1 MVKSNSQ
8 PPILNP
14 RARQGLNTGAT
25 TSSIVGIKKKLCNM
39 AQRMHLY
46 MTWGDRAEDDITK
59 LPEEW
64 EARVADDNRLYF
76 VK

>member
-1 MVKSNSQ
+1 M
-8 PPILNP
+8 
-14 RARQGLNTGAT
+14 
-25 TSSIVGIKKKLCNM
+25 GIKRNSNM
-39 AQRMHLY
+39 AQRMHSY
-46 MTWGDRAEDDITK
+46 AMWGDRAEDDITK

>member
-1 MVKSNSQ
+1 MLGSWALKGKCACAVYYTVHVSL
-8 PPILNP
+8 I
-14 RARQGLNTGAT
+14 
-25 TSSIVGIKKKLCNM
+25 M
-39 AQRMHLY
+39 AHSYVM
-46 MTWGDRAEDDITK
+46 WGDRGEDDITK

>member
-1 MVKSNSQ
+1 M
-8 PPILNP
+8 
-14 RARQGLNTGAT
+14 ARMQ
-25 TSSIVGIKKKLCNM
+25 S
-39 AQRMHLY
+39 Y
-46 MTWGDRAEDDITK
+46 MMWGERAEDDITK

>member
-1 MVKSNSQ
+1 M
-8 PPILNP
+8 
-14 RARQGLNTGAT
+14 ARPNKTY
-25 TSSIVGIKKKLCNM
+25 SV
-39 AQRMHLY
+39 
-46 MTWGDRAEDDITK
+46 WGCKPEDDITK